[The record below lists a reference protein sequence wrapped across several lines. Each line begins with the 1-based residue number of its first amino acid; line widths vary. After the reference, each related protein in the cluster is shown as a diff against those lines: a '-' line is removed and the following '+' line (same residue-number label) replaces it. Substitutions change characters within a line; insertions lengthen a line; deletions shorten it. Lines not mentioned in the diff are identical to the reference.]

1 MLEET
6 LANGNVFKRDESWS
20 HVVKKI
26 NLKTYVIEYNIV
38 SGFKNK
44 EEALGCSAGI
54 LGYSIAEMKAFEENL
69 SYKNQLFSYKN
80 DILDI

>member
-44 EEALGCSAGI
+44 EEALGC
-54 LGYSIAEMKAFEENL
+54 
-69 SYKNQLFSYKN
+69 
-80 DILDI
+80 